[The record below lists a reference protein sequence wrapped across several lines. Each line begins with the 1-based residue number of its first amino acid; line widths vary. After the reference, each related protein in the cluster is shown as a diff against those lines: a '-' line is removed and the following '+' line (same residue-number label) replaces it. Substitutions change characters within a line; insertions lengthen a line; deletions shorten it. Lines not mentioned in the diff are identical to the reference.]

1 MRRPHPARRNILFP
15 WEARVGLRRWLLV
28 TRLRSVVVIGAVVTL
43 IVVVATRERHRAM
56 VRRTHA
62 ALLDASTAVQ
72 AYLADHDGSCPSSL
86 AQVAQ
91 YLKRGAVPVDAWG
104 RPLRLICP
112 SQLAGP
118 GFRIMSDGPDGI
130 AGGLDRVE

>member
-1 MRRPHPARRNILFP
+1 M
-15 WEARVGLRRWLLV
+15 RRWLLV

-118 GFRIMSDGPDGI
+118 GFQIMSDGPDGI